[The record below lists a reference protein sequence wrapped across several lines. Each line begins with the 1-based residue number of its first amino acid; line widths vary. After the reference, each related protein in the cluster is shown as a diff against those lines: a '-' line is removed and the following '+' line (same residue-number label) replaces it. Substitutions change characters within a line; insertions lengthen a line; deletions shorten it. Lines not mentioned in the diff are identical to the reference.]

1 MSIATKGS
9 RVLADEKKVAQ
20 KSSSIED
27 RMMGWCRMYCMP
39 SLIAAQETARRS
51 PLVSGVPVCATGP
64 MKISARMTA
73 PNEMALIK

>member
-1 MSIATKGS
+1 
-9 RVLADEKKVAQ
+9 
-20 KSSSIED
+20 
-27 RMMGWCRMYCMP
+27 MP

-51 PLVSGVPVCATGP
+51 PLVSGVLVCATGP